1 MKDKIY
7 NPQDNISNPHIKDFD
22 QYKAMYEESINN
34 PKSFFG
40 NMAKDNLNWIEPFAE
55 VHNDN
60 FSNATWFDGGKLN
73 ISENCIDRHLES
85 NADKT
90 ALIWE
95 GDDPSDSKELSYQ
108 ELHDEVCKFANV
120 LKNVKVLKRATGFV
134 FICQ

>member
-40 NMAKDNLNWIEPFAE
+40 NMANDNLNWIEPFAE

-60 FSNATWFDGGKLN
+60 FSNAT
-73 ISENCIDRHLES
+73 RPYLEGPGVI
-85 NADKT
+85 A
-90 ALIWE
+90 ALAIVR
-95 GDDPSDSKELSYQ
+95 SKSL
-108 ELHDEVCKFANV
+108 
-120 LKNVKVLKRATGFV
+120 G
-134 FICQ
+134 